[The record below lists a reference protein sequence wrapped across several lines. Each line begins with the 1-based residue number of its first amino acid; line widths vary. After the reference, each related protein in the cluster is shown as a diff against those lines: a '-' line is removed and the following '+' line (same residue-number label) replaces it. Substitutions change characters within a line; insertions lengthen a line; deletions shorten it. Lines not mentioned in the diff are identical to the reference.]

1 MLTDPHVFEQALR
14 AFPFLQETDDAVREM
29 LYRKSI
35 PLALKAGR
43 FMCVRGH
50 PSSLLPL
57 MLSGTARVYDIGER
71 RREIT
76 LYRIEPG
83 ESCILTAACI
93 LSEQPFPAY
102 AQAETD
108 IEAIGILDVELRPW
122 VHRHEAWRTFV
133 FKLLSHRLGSVLSVI
148 NEVAFRRMDA
158 RIAGYLVQTT
168 VAEPATIAI
177 THGAIAAELGSSRE
191 VVSRILKDF
200 ERKGLI
206 GLARKRIALRDIEG
220 LRMIIRQH

>member
-1 MLTDPHVFEQALR
+1 MLTDPHVFEQALQ
-14 AFPFLQETDDAVREM
+14 AFPFLQEADEAVRET
-29 LYRKSI
+29 LYRKSV
-35 PLALKAGR
+35 PFALKAGR

-50 PSSLLPL
+50 PSGLLPL

-71 RREIT
+71 GREIT

-83 ESCILTAACI
+83 ESCILSASCI
-93 LSEQPFPAY
+93 LSDQPFPAF

-122 VHRHEAWRTFV
+122 IHRHEAWRTFI
-133 FKLLSHRLGSVLSVI
+133 FKLLSNRLGSVLSVI
-148 NEVAFRRMDA
+148 NEVAFRRMDS
-158 RIAGYLVQTT
+158 RIAGYLIQSTD
-168 VAEPATIAI
+168 AEHATIRT

-200 ERKGLI
+200 EQKGFV
-206 GLARKRIALRDIEG
+206 GLSRKRIAVRDLEG
-220 LRMIIRQH
+220 LRTVVRQV